1 LKRLVASEGQATES
15 NYNYGVRLEALC
27 AFVVSLL
34 TLASAI
40 GCSASGPAG
49 GAEAAGVK
57 ATYSTASGRLELIT
71 YDTNKDGKVDAWS
84 RMDGTRL
91 VSMEIDR
98 DFDGIVDRW
107 EHYSAGGALE
117 KVGFSC
123 ANDGKADAWAYQGD
137 NGRIARIEVSTNRD
151 GKVNRVEFYET
162 GALARAE
169 EDTNGD
175 GKPDKRETYRAGAL
189 ASVELDT
196 NHDGRP
202 DRLLTYGPD
211 GVKAEKLR

>member
-1 LKRLVASEGQATES
+1 
-15 NYNYGVRLEALC
+15 VRVEALC

-34 TLASAI
+34 TLASAF
-40 GCSASGPAG
+40 GCSSSGPED

-57 ATYSTASGRLELIT
+57 ATYSKASGKLELIT

-117 KVGFSC
+117 KVGFSR
-123 ANDGKADAWAYQGD
+123 AKDGKADAWAFQGD
-137 NGRIARIEVSTNRD
+137 DGQIARIEVSTNRD
-151 GKVNRVEFYET
+151 GKVNRVKFYEI
-162 GALARAE
+162 GV
-169 EDTNGD
+169 
-175 GKPDKRETYRAGAL
+175 L

-202 DRLLTYGPD
+202 DRRLTYGPD
-211 GVKAEKLR
+211 GVKSEKLR

>member
-1 LKRLVASEGQATES
+1 MRSSEGPEI
-15 NYNYGVRLEALC
+15 
-27 AFVVSLL
+27 VSLMAAAL
-34 TLASAI
+34 TALAALVLP
-40 GCSASGPAG
+40 GCSASPEG

-57 ATYSTASGRLELIT
+57 ASYSKASGKLELIT

-117 KVGFSC
+117 KVGFSR
-123 ANDGKADAWAYQGD
+123 ANDGKADAWAWQGED
-137 NGRIARIEVSTNRD
+137 GQIARIEVSTNRD
-151 GKVNRVEFYET
+151 GKVNRVEFYEI

-175 GKPDKRETYRAGAL
+175 GTPDKRETYRGGAL

-202 DRLLTYGPD
+202 DRRLTYGPD